1 MRSVKQPSKEE
12 IIKLV
17 NKGTRGLW
25 TQTGST
31 LEHVVLWWCHTPLGT
46 RPVAC
51 AKYLRDWLLNTQP
64 DGEIMQELM
73 INLVP
78 VVENFCFF
86 GRYSGTHSFNFA
98 WSRRNSNGA
107 CGVHHMG

>member
-1 MRSVKQPSKEE
+1 MFIHLVKQPSKEE

-46 RPVAC
+46 RPVTC

-64 DGEIMQELM
+64 DGESIQHKEFEL
-73 INLVP
+73 
-78 VVENFCFF
+78 
-86 GRYSGTHSFNFA
+86 SF
-98 WSRRNSNGA
+98 
-107 CGVHHMG
+107 